1 MRSVLYE
8 NRSTKLVQRVASFH
22 FARKVIGMN
31 EYDTANNF
39 VVGSDASD
47 DSDIVGIELVSGGVG
62 SDTITDT
69 IDSTTSLVN
78 PLFEQKHENERKTSA
93 RNNWRKL
100 KKASQAVDA
109 FKRNNNCGDG
119 KKRLKRLSAVL
130 KSRSERSDEKEG
142 LKESDDADKH
152 IDEEDKNIDEI
163 LQDEESSGE
172 SVLIVEEEDVEVL
185 FDEETGEWYSYNLKT
200 GETKWLIDES
210 EKNI

>member
-1 MRSVLYE
+1 M
-8 NRSTKLVQRVASFH
+8 
-22 FARKVIGMN
+22 
-31 EYDTANNF
+31 
-39 VVGSDASD
+39 
-47 DSDIVGIELVSGGVG
+47 
-62 SDTITDT
+62 
-69 IDSTTSLVN
+69 
-78 PLFEQKHENERKTSA
+78 
-93 RNNWRKL
+93 
-100 KKASQAVDA
+100 
-109 FKRNNNCGDG
+109 
-119 KKRLKRLSAVL
+119 

-210 EKNI
+210 QKNI